1 MPLDL
6 LTTGVS
12 ETFDLGSTRLRVVL
26 ADPVAT
32 VLEGELDPGG
42 GSTWHTHRREDETIV
57 VLAGSLVVDD
67 GERREL
73 GPGDAHV
80 LPRGVRHAFANES
93 ESITRVYFFCSPG
106 GLEQFFRDLASGV
119 PAEEAGRRAKLEF
132 G

>member
-1 MPLDL
+1 MN
-6 LTTGVS
+6 

-42 GSTWHTHRREDETIV
+42 GSTWHTHHREDEIV
-57 VLAGSLVVDD
+57 IVLAGDLVVDD
-67 GERREL
+67 GERHEL
-73 GPGDAHV
+73 GAGSAYA

-93 ESITRVYFFCSPG
+93 DSLTRLYFVCSPG
-106 GLEQFFRDLASGV
+106 GLERFFRDLTAGV
-119 PAEEAGRRAKLEF
+119 PPAEAAQRAQLVF